1 MAETT
6 PSRPHGRDEVVAA
19 LIATAATLFAERG
32 PAAVSLRDVATAADV
47 NLGLIHRYIG
57 SKEDLLAA
65 VLAARPGMAPLQTYA
80 ERSPVEVVEALIRAA
95 FTPAP
100 YMTLFLR
107 AGLDGYDV
115 KRLQRDFPLILTVA
129 KSVRRDLP
137 RRDADLRVA
146 LLTATVF
153 GWYALG
159 PIVLDILG
167 QDNLTPDEVAT
178 TLRPA
183 IEALLAASPS

>member
-1 MAETT
+1 
-6 PSRPHGRDEVVAA
+6 VVTALLAA
-19 LIATAATLFAERG
+19 AATLFAERG
-32 PAAVSLRDVATAADV
+32 PAAVSLRDVAVAADV

-57 SKEDLLAA
+57 SKDDLLAA

-80 ERSPVEVVEALIRAA
+80 QRSPVEVVETLIRAA
-95 FTPAP
+95 FAPAP
-100 YMTLFLR
+100 YMILLLR

-115 KRLQRDFPLILTVA
+115 KHLQREFPLVLTAA
-129 KSVRRDLP
+129 KAVRRDLP

-159 PIVLDILG
+159 PVVLDILG
-167 QDNLTPDEVAT
+167 QGNLTADDVAD

-183 IEALLAASPS
+183 IEALLAAPPS